1 MFKWIEKIIIK
12 KFIQRVKKEFP
23 KTKEK
28 IISYWDNNKDE
39 IKDKAK
45 NIVLEKI
52 KK

>member
-1 MFKWIEKIIIK
+1 MFKWLEKIIIK

-28 IISYWDNNKDE
+28 IINYWDNNKDE

-45 NIVLEKI
+45 DVILEKI